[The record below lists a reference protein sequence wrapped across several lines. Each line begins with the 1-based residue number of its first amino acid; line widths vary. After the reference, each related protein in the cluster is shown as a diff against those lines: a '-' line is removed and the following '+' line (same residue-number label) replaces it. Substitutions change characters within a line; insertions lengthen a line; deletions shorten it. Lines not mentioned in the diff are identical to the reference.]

1 MRGSGRFANS
11 FRSGSR
17 SSGLSQ
23 SPSLRG
29 SGRFPRSWSG
39 RSAGARASQSPSLR
53 GSGRFAPRRAAAAG
67 GGGRLNPLHC
77 GAVVASR
84 WLVRSLDGGCSGLNP
99 LHCGAVVASLQPC
112 RTCSSAFQSQ
122 SPSLRGS
129 GRFFLPRRGVTRRS
143 TRLNPLHCGAVV
155 ASGRGFPPSQGMRC
169 VSIPFIAGQWSL
181 QFDARALLE
190 RLRNGLN
197 PLHCGAVV
205 ASPIYLL
212 VIECSRSCLN
222 PLHCGA
228 VVASCRPAPPRRRC
242 RRVSIPFIAGQW
254 SLLPCALFGF
264 SARCLSQSPSLRGS
278 GRFRIGRG
286 GPRPCPPCLNPLHCG
301 AVVASWAGW
310 TPPLSAAW
318 RLNPLHCGAVVASR
332 AAERRAARLG
342 GSQSPS
348 LRGSGRFRHRRGSS
362 RRALRVS
369 IPFIA
374 GQWSLQSSGS
384 ARTPIVQASQ
394 SPSLRGS
401 GRFTGGG
408 ARRRRCMCSLNPLH
422 CGAVVASRYAP
433 PPPAPQPC
441 LNPLHCGA
449 VVASNWVIIKAMTG
463 GEVSIPFIAGQWSL
477 RGVLGAG

>member
-1 MRGSGRFANS
+1 M
-11 FRSGSR
+11 
-17 SSGLSQ
+17 SQ

-29 SGRFPRSWSG
+29 SGRFRPCV
-39 RSAGARASQSPSLR
+39 PS
-53 GSGRFAPRRAAAAG
+53 
-67 GGGRLNPLHC
+67 
-77 GAVVASR
+77 V
-84 WLVRSLDGGCSGLNP
+84 
-99 LHCGAVVASLQPC
+99 
-112 RTCSSAFQSQ
+112 
-122 SPSLRGS
+122 
-129 GRFFLPRRGVTRRS
+129 
-143 TRLNPLHCGAVV
+143 
-155 ASGRGFPPSQGMRC
+155 GFPLG

-181 QFDARALLE
+181 LVTRQWN
-190 RLRNGLN
+190 RLAASSLN

-205 ASPIYLL
+205 ASPRFSHRRDTTRGSQSPSLRG
-212 VIECSRSCLN
+212 SGRFRRGWRGARRRRRRLN